1 MAFDKF
7 NYEIFRGDDR
17 DLTIA
22 VKAPGGAA
30 QNITGWTFWVTG
42 KVNLADADAAA
53 VFQRTN
59 AGTATGVVITDAAN
73 GLATATIRGVDTS
86 ALTAQTTLFVDIQ
99 GKDGNGR
106 VATLSTGKITIVLE
120 VTQATA

>member
-17 DLTIA
+17 DITIA
-22 VKAPGGAA
+22 VKTPAGVA

-42 KVNLADADAAA
+42 KVSLADADAAA
-53 VFQRTN
+53 IFQRTSAN
-59 AGTATGVVITDAAN
+59 GGVVITDAAN
-73 GLATATIRGVDTS
+73 GLATATIRGADTS
-86 ALTAQTTLFVDIQ
+86 ALTAETTLFVDIQ
-99 GKDGNGR
+99 GKDTAGR
-106 VATLSTGKITIVLE
+106 VATLATGKIKVVLE